1 MIRTCERCSTAPRVR
16 GDRYCK
22 ACRKVVRKE
31 MWDSGYLERVDA
43 VPTVTDFERK
53 QNEAKRAAEA
63 RQHPGPLL
71 KEDE

>member
-1 MIRTCERCSTAPRVR
+1 
-16 GDRYCK
+16 
-22 ACRKVVRKE
+22 